1 MKKIVIKLGCAFL
14 MLMLCLFLTN
24 NIYEKYFYRQDLKE
38 SDAEMLLKL
47 DSFQYTSDVL
57 YFAESSNATLADD
70 DTCLLTIAQMIDSL
84 NTEKVVAI
92 DHGAIH
98 AKTYKLL
105 IENINEDAKV
115 KTLIVTLNM
124 RSFGANWIH
133 SKMETALMKA
143 NVMYEQIPPIAKR
156 IMLAF
161 NGFDNQNDQM
171 RGHIMEDHWQ
181 HDYIHL
187 PDTFPYKNVRAWDD
201 AVGGKNVLN
210 FTLPNGDWDVPSIE
224 LSTSYIKTY
233 AFTIDPSSNPRIK
246 DFDEIVEIAKTKKLK
261 LVYNLL
267 AENMEYA
274 DSLVGKVLTDVMKEN
289 AQMLIKRYTDK
300 GVLVVDNLS
309 AVAGKEFSEK
319 RWTSEHYTQRGRWT
333 IARNV
338 ANAISTK

>member
-1 MKKIVIKLGCAFL
+1 
-14 MLMLCLFLTN
+14 MLLICMPLSNL
-24 NIYEKYFYRQDLKE
+24 IYEKYFYRQDLKD

-47 DSFQYTSDVL
+47 DSLQYISDAL
-57 YFAESSNATLADD
+57 YFAESSNATLAND
-70 DTCLLTIAQMIDSL
+70 DTCVLTIAQMIDSL
-84 NTEKVVAI
+84 STDNVVAI

-98 AKTYKLL
+98 AKTYKSL
-105 IENINEDAKV
+105 IENIKEDAKV

-156 IMLAF
+156 IKLAF

-171 RGHIMEDHWQ
+171 RGRVMEDHWR

-187 PDTFPYKNVRAWDD
+187 PDSFPYKNVRAWDD
-201 AVGGKNVLN
+201 AVGGGNVFN
-210 FTLPNGDWDVPSIE
+210 FKTANGDWDMPRIE

-246 DFDEIVEIAKTKKLK
+246 DFDEIVEIARRKKLK
-261 LVYNLL
+261 LIYNLL

-274 DSLVGKVLTDVMKEN
+274 DSLVGETLTNVMKEN
-289 AQMLIKRYTDK
+289 AQMLVKRYTEK
-300 GVLVVDNLS
+300 GVLVIDNLS
-309 AVAGKEFSEK
+309 AVPGKDFTEK

-338 ANAISTK
+338 AIGMSIK

>member
-1 MKKIVIKLGCAFL
+1 MSKILNKLGLAFL
-14 MLMLCLFLTN
+14 MLVLCLFLAN
-24 NIYEKYFYRQDLKE
+24 SIYEKYFYRQDLKE

-47 DSFQYTSDVL
+47 DSLQYTSDVL

-70 DTCLLTIAQMIDSL
+70 DTCLLSIAQMIDSL
-84 NTEKVVAI
+84 YPEKVMAI

-98 AKTYKLL
+98 AKTYKSL
-105 IENINEDAKV
+105 IENIKDDAKV

-156 IMLAF
+156 IKLAF
-161 NGFDNQNDQM
+161 NGFDNQTDQM
-171 RGHIMEDHWQ
+171 RGHTMEDHWR

-187 PDTFPYKNVRAWDD
+187 PDTFPYKNVRAWDN
-201 AVGGKNVLN
+201 AVGGANVMN
-210 FTLPNGDWDVPSIE
+210 FTTANGDWDMPRIE
-224 LSTSYIKTY
+224 LATSYIKTY

-246 DFDEIVEIAKTKKLK
+246 DFDEIVEIAKRKRLK

-274 DSLVGKVLTDVMKEN
+274 DSLVGKPLTDVMNEN

-309 AVAGKEFSEK
+309 AVAGKEFTEK
-319 RWTSEHYTQRGRWT
+319 RWTSEHYTQRGRLT

-338 ANAISTK
+338 VDAMSIK